1 MTSSTT
7 IIFVL
12 MISSFFVAT
21 INAESLS
28 MDPDLFLKALIK
40 TFQTPISSG
49 GDNAQ
54 LSVDIILANDVFNLD
69 DVLRLFIQQY
79 LLALYNNRY
88 HLMPSD
94 WETEYPAYSKIITE
108 VNNILD
114 LMGRRKLSEIS
125 VKDIRPLIKSLT
137 PMAFKDLR
145 RILKTL
151 DDRAKEEEEKEEE
164 EEATKAASSNDDEL

>member
-1 MTSSTT
+1 
-7 IIFVL
+7 
-12 MISSFFVAT
+12 
-21 INAESLS
+21 

-40 TFQTPISSG
+40 TFQTPISPA

-88 HLMPSD
+88 HLIPSD
-94 WETEYPAYSKIITE
+94 WETEYPAYSKIMTE

-137 PMAFKDLR
+137 PMAFNDLQR
-145 RILKTL
+145 LLKTL
-151 DDRAKEEEEKEEE
+151 DDRAKAEEE
-164 EEATKAASSNDDEL
+164 EEEDTKVASSNDDEL